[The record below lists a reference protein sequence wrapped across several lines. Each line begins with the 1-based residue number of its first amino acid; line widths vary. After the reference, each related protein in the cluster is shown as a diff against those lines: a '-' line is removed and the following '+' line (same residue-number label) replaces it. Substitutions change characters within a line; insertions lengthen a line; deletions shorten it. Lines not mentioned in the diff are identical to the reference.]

1 MSTSKGHNVG
11 EGGFLKT
18 TTWGALI
25 ALSLAAVAWGVS
37 SYTPLA
43 HNNEDGEASV
53 ALNRPAEDSSP
64 SPAQAAP
71 KHESFFTDALKHASR
86 LNPFS
91 TSKTPANKNAVLS
104 AQVQSSANTPLT
116 AASALKTASHLE
128 DANQSPTFGAQ
139 ESEETKAA
147 LAARKISPDLKGV
160 KPEASVDVIVQF
172 HQPPSAAD
180 LLGEDVNKKAEL
192 PLVKAELVTV
202 KGANL
207 SSLASHANVAYIS
220 PNRPLR
226 GTLDHVV
233 TAINADIAY
242 AHGWNG
248 TGVGVA
254 TMRVCDVRVNCGN
267 NMIQGAL
274 HSAIGRDIRNVGM
287 GRQAGEIRSFYAY
300 QFRLYQRQLGLFVY
314 VLA

>member
-1 MSTSKGHNVG
+1 MSTSKGHNVS

-43 HNNEDGEASV
+43 HNNEDGQASV
-53 ALNRPAEDSSP
+53 ALTRPVEVSSP
-64 SPAQAAP
+64 SSAQAAP
-71 KHESFFTDALKHASR
+71 KQESFFTEALKHASR

-91 TSKTPANKNAVLS
+91 ASKTPASKNGVLS
-104 AQVQSSANTPLT
+104 AQVQSPVSGPLT
-116 AASALKTASHLE
+116 SASALKPVSHLE
-128 DANQSPTFGAQ
+128 DSNQSPTFGAQ
-139 ESEETKAA
+139 ESEEAKAA

-172 HQPPSAAD
+172 HRPPSDAD
-180 LLGEDVNKKAEL
+180 LLGEEVNKKAEL
-192 PLVKAELVTV
+192 PLVKAELLRV

-207 SSLASHANVAYIS
+207 SSLASHANVAYVS

-226 GTLDHVV
+226 STLDHVV

-242 AHGWNG
+242 AHGW
-248 TGVGVA
+248 
-254 TMRVCDVRVNCGN
+254 
-267 NMIQGAL
+267 
-274 HSAIGRDIRNVGM
+274 
-287 GRQAGEIRSFYAY
+287 
-300 QFRLYQRQLGLFVY
+300 
-314 VLA
+314 